1 VSLSGGPAEIPAL
14 VRRLGASALVA
25 DFSPLRPV
33 REALDAVVKDLR
45 HDAAAAGLTVYQ
57 VTSVLHCTPQSQ
69 ESCSRVL
76 DGET

>member
-33 REALDAVVKDLR
+33 REALDAVVSDLR
-45 HDAAAAGLTVYQ
+45 HDGLTVYQ
-57 VTSVLHCTPQSQ
+57 VTSVQ
-69 ESCSRVL
+69 ETCSPFH
-76 DGET
+76 GNST